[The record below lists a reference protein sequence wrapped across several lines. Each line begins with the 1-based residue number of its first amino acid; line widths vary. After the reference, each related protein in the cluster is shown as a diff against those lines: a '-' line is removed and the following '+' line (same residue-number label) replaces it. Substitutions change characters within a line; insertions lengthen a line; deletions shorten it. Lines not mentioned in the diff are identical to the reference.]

1 VPETRR
7 QVFRRLRPLVVA
19 ECPFSNLPE
28 THKGR
33 RGTGLTAEDMKK
45 CVWVRPEVVARIEY
59 LEWTVSDRLRHSK
72 FIALREDKNARNV
85 IKERA
90 AKVDV

>member
-1 VPETRR
+1 
-7 QVFRRLRPLVVA
+7 
-19 ECPFSNLPE
+19 
-28 THKGR
+28 
-33 RGTGLTAEDMKK
+33 MKK